1 MHVVIAVSTAA
12 LAVPVLGQ
20 QQSHLPAAP
29 GYALETARKPA
40 PADATIKELP
50 LEVDM
55 ELAKKFVVIGFGS
68 RMPGKPGFQS
78 TQFLTPRLGTRQAAE
93 LIRLVP
99 EYGNFRSAPVADA
112 ILKFSRR
119 VSAIQ
124 FGREGS
130 PVLYVNLPYWT
141 HQQEG
146 PITKGLGARIA
157 EIDHQKLVQELRKVF
172 VDQLHADEFD
182 ADPVNGRTIRIW
194 WQN

>member
-1 MHVVIAVSTAA
+1 MRLSMHVVIAVSTAA
-12 LAVPVLGQ
+12 LVTPVLGQ
-20 QQSHLPAAP
+20 QQSRLPAAP
-29 GYALETARKPA
+29 EHALEITRMPA
-40 PADATIKELP
+40 PANSMIKELP

-55 ELAKKFVVIGFGS
+55 ELAKKFVAIGFGS

-99 EYGNFRSAPVADA
+99 EYGNFRGAPVADA

-130 PVLYVNLPYWT
+130 PVLYV
-141 HQQEG
+141 
-146 PITKGLGARIA
+146 
-157 EIDHQKLVQELRKVF
+157 D
-172 VDQLHADEFD
+172 
-182 ADPVNGRTIRIW
+182 
-194 WQN
+194 